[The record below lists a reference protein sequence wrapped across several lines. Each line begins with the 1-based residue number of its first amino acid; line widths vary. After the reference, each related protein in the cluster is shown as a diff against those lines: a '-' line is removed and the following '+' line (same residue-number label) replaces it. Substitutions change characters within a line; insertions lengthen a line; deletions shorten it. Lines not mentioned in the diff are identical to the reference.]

1 MVPARTNVPAGTPR
15 SKVKYSML
23 SSTDDGHMDPQK
35 DTLPAEDGCKPQRCP
50 SVARSHLL
58 KCQESPAKIPYK
70 AIACFALQFLIGA
83 VLLITG
89 WLLLAGYLSEAG
101 PNRAVAI
108 LIVGILV
115 LLPGSYHLLIACKAH
130 RGCPGYSYQDLPDCG
145 D

>member
-1 MVPARTNVPAGTPR
+1 MVPARTNVPAGIPR

-23 SSTDDGHMDPQK
+23 SSTDDGHMN
-35 DTLPAEDGCKPQRCP
+35 
-50 SVARSHLL
+50 L

-83 VLLITG
+83 VLLTTG
-89 WLLLAGYLSEAG
+89 CLLLAGYLSEAG
-101 PNRAVAI
+101 PNRAIAI
-108 LIVGILV
+108 LIVGNLV
-115 LLPGSYHLLIACKAH
+115 LLPESYHLLIACKAH

>member
-23 SSTDDGHMDPQK
+23 SSTDDGHMD
-35 DTLPAEDGCKPQRCP
+35 
-50 SVARSHLL
+50 L

>member
-1 MVPARTNVPAGTPR
+1 MVPARTNVPAGIPR

-23 SSTDDGHMDPQK
+23 PSTEDGHMDPQK
-35 DTLPAEDGCKPQRCP
+35 DTLP
-50 SVARSHLL
+50 
-58 KCQESPAKIPYK
+58 ESPAKVPYK
-70 AIACFALQFLIGA
+70 AITCFALQFLIGA

-89 WLLLAGYLSEAG
+89 CLLLAGYLSEAG
-101 PNRAVAI
+101 PSRAIAI

-115 LLPGSYHLLIACKAH
+115 LLPGFYHLLIACKAH